1 MHLELFYGKVSLA
14 SDKPIAKH
22 CESADEKM
30 QWYNYVVGFPSA
42 KIEVIAKSG
51 LVAYGYGL
59 MALWPWILVTMKILW
74 SDTLLCIIVTSS

>member
-1 MHLELFYGKVSLA
+1 
-14 SDKPIAKH
+14 
-22 CESADEKM
+22 M

-59 MALWPWILVTMKILW
+59 MALDLGDHENFME
-74 SDTLLCIIVTSS
+74 